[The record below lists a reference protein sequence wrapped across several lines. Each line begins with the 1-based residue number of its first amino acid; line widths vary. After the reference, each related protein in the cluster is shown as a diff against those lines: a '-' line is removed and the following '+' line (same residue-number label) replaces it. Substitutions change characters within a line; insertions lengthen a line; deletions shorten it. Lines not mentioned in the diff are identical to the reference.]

1 MAKEQAPA
9 KPSEQPAAE
18 AKKKGLPIKT
28 IGIVVGLLVVEAAG
42 MYFVLGATGKP
53 KETTAAEVAGAS
65 GHGAPAKSD
74 GHGGGHGEAG
84 SGAIPAIMEIGVLK
98 ERLPN
103 SSTGRPWIWDTEV
116 IVQTKGMDG
125 EHVKAILESRSAE
138 IRTGIGRIWR
148 TAQHAHFNEPGL
160 ETLTRLVTAFLDDLL
175 GPDPEGH
182 SYIKRVLLA
191 RCVGYPTDY

>member
-9 KPSEQPAAE
+9 KPSEQPAPE

-28 IGIVVGLLVVEAAG
+28 IGIVVGLLVVEAAA

-53 KETTAAEVAGAS
+53 KETEAAEVAGAS
-65 GHGAPAKSD
+65 GHGASKSD
-74 GHGGGHGEAG
+74 GHGGGHGDAG

-116 IVQTKGMDG
+116 IVQTKGVDG